1 MNTISVSAAILL
13 AIPATSPGQSSFLH
27 QFGYP
32 KINADHTILLTLTNS
47 VVSTLRN
54 YYDLFP
60 VESSQGLMNWVPLVT
75 LVRTNSSNVPLV
87 FSDSEST
94 NLAQRFYRTPTNQL
108 VTPIPRPQGPYAV
121 GTVSRLFSDPSRT
134 NRYNIPTNI
143 SFMVQF
149 WFPAEP
155 RAGVLPAAYLN
166 SAIAA
171 TWYSY
176 YSHNDLAANSTLF
189 QPAVSHALP
198 DITIS
203 TNRAPFPVVLF
214 SHGYQCVRTMDT
226 DVMENLASFGF
237 ITVAIDHADAWAS
250 VFPSGQIVRGNA
262 PDLPI
267 STGQFSLNIQ
277 NRARDVRF
285 VLDELTQ
292 LNQQDEL
299 FGGRFDLDH
308 VGIMGHSLGGGVVAE
323 VCADDGRFKAGL
335 SLDGAH
341 TNVLALQISQPFLI
355 ASGTDANPVMQPFR
369 ADFRK
374 LFDQLSQN
382 AYWLELT
389 NSEHF
394 DFVESPW
401 FATSPLPSKIR
412 TATVLRTYAVSF
424 FSKYLK
430 AEDDH
435 FLDGPP
441 AAYPEVEGF
450 LRK

>member
-1 MNTISVSAAILL
+1 
-13 AIPATSPGQSSFLH
+13 
-27 QFGYP
+27 
-32 KINADHTILLTLTNS
+32 
-47 VVSTLRN
+47 
-54 YYDLFP
+54 
-60 VESSQGLMNWVPLVT
+60 
-75 LVRTNSSNVPLV
+75 
-87 FSDSEST
+87 
-94 NLAQRFYRTPTNQL
+94 
-108 VTPIPRPQGPYAV
+108 
-121 GTVSRLFSDPSRT
+121 LFSDPSRT
-134 NRYNIPTNI
+134 NRYNIPTNS

-155 RAGVLPAAYLN
+155 RKGVLPVAYLN
-166 SAIAA
+166 SAIEA

-176 YSHNDLAANSTLF
+176 YSHVGLPANSTLF
-189 QPAVSHALP
+189 QRAVSHALS

-203 TNRAPFPVVLF
+203 TNQAPFPVVLF

-237 ITVAIDHADAWAS
+237 ITVAIDHADAWVS

-267 STGQFSLNIQ
+267 STAQFSFNIQ
-277 NRARDVRF
+277 NRTRDVRF
-285 VLDELTQ
+285 VLDELTR

-299 FGGRFDLDH
+299 FGGRLDLEH
-308 VGIMGHSLGGGVVAE
+308 VGIFGHSLGGGVVAE

-374 LFDQLSQN
+374 FFDQLSQN

-401 FATSPLPSKIR
+401 FATSPLPAKIR
-412 TATVLRTYAVSF
+412 TATVLRAYTLSF
-424 FSKYLK
+424 FNKYLK
-430 AEDDH
+430 GQDDH

-441 AAYPEVEGF
+441 AAYPEVDAF

>member
-1 MNTISVSAAILL
+1 
-13 AIPATSPGQSSFLH
+13 
-27 QFGYP
+27 
-32 KINADHTILLTLTNS
+32 
-47 VVSTLRN
+47 
-54 YYDLFP
+54 
-60 VESSQGLMNWVPLVT
+60 
-75 LVRTNSSNVPLV
+75 
-87 FSDSEST
+87 
-94 NLAQRFYRTPTNQL
+94 
-108 VTPIPRPQGPYAV
+108 
-121 GTVSRLFSDPSRT
+121 
-134 NRYNIPTNI
+134 
-143 SFMVQF
+143 MVQF

-155 RAGVLPAAYLN
+155 RAGVLPASYLV
-166 SAIAA
+166 SAAA
-171 TWYSY
+171 STWYSY
-176 YSHNDLAANSTLF
+176 YSNAGLAANSVLF
-189 QPAVSHALP
+189 PRAVSHALP
-198 DITIS
+198 DIPIS
-203 TNRAPFPVVLF
+203 TNQAPFPVVVF

-237 ITVAIDHADAWAS
+237 VTVAIDHADAWIS

-267 STGQFSLNIQ
+267 STAQFSLNIQ
-277 NRARDVRF
+277 NRTRDVRF
-285 VLDELTQ
+285 VLDELTR

-299 FGGRFDLDH
+299 FGGRLDLEH
-308 VGIMGHSLGGGVVAE
+308 VGIIGHSLGGGVVAE

-355 ASGTDANPVMQPFR
+355 ASGTDANPVMQPYR

-401 FATSPLPSKIR
+401 FATSPLPAKIR
-412 TATVLRTYAVSF
+412 TATILRAYTLSF
-424 FSKYLK
+424 FNKYLK
-430 AEDDH
+430 GQDDH

-441 AAYPEVEGF
+441 ASYPEVDTF